1 MNKNWIAINVALL
14 LLSGLLGWRLYT
26 NAGNFRAQ
34 NDVARI
40 QPARDP
46 KQSIGLEGGLPS
58 VKADPPYNVADFAG
72 VPAQNI
78 FSDTRTKD
86 EPPPAVPAV
95 AEAPPLTIRPIL
107 VGVVVVGDKKVASVV
122 EPTTASAVHRSQ
134 TRRLG
139 DTYQGYTITD
149 ITRDQM
155 VLERGN
161 RREVIPLF
169 DAAKHPAPGAAA
181 QSGKTPI
188 LATRV
193 VSIGG
198 GGGGAA
204 GAAQPAAA
212 GVRSAAAPGSS
223 GGTAGPP
230 AAQGRN
236 VTPIQQSRQVTPSS
250 QRPQQAPSPSEAP
263 ARRVIRTPFGDV
275 QVRPDP

>member
-1 MNKNWIAINVALL
+1 MTRNWIAINVALL
-14 LLSGLLGWRLYT
+14 LFSGLLGWRLYT
-26 NAGNFRAQ
+26 TARDFKVQ
-34 NDVARI
+34 NNVARI
-40 QPARDP
+40 QPAKDP
-46 KQSIGLEGGLPS
+46 KKGPVLEGGLPPL
-58 VKADPPYNVADFAG
+58 KASPPYNVADFGAI
-72 VPAQNI
+72 PAQNV

-86 EPPPAVPAV
+86 EPQAAAPAV
-95 AEAPPLTIRPIL
+95 AEAPPLTVRPVL
-107 VGVVVVGDKKVASVV
+107 VGVVVTGDAKVASVV
-122 EPTTASAVHRSQ
+122 EPNAAGSPHRSQ

-169 DAAKHPAPGAAA
+169 DAAKHPAQGAAA

-188 LATRV
+188 QPTRV

-198 GGGGAA
+198 GAA
-204 GAAQPAAA
+204 GAAGVQGAVAAARPAAA
-212 GVRSAAAPGSS
+212 SS
-223 GGTAGPP
+223 TAGVPVSP
-230 AAQGRN
+230 ASSRN
-236 VTPIQQSRQVTPSS
+236 TTPAQQSRQLTPAS
-250 QRPQQAPSPSEAP
+250 QQQQPPSPSDAP